1 MRKIS
6 VEGLQCTQAVMAVLR
21 EMVSMNDG
29 AEIHISY
36 EEPNARRAIM
46 AMVKRRN
53 YTLINE
59 EEKLIIRL
67 SNYLGNQMFM
77 FAAGYATSKLMNRKI
92 YIYTSKK

>member
-29 AEIHISY
+29 EEIHISY
-36 EEPNARRAIM
+36 EEPNARRDIM

-59 EEKLIIRL
+59 EEKLIIL
-67 SNYLGNQMFM
+67 
-77 FAAGYATSKLMNRKI
+77 AK
-92 YIYTSKK
+92 